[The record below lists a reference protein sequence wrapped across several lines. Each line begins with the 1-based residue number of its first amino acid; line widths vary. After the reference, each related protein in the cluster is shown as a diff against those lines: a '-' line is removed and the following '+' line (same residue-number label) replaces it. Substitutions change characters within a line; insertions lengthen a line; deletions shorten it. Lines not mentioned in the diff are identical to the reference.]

1 MKEGMPI
8 KNHLDKFNKTVM
20 DLRNINVLRID
31 YENQV
36 IILMCSLTNSCEHL
50 VNTMTYDRDVL
61 FIENV
66 KVALNL
72 RELIKRVS
80 KS

>member
-50 VNTMTYDRDVL
+50 MNTMIYDRDVIS
-61 FIENV
+61 IENV
-66 KVALNL
+66 RVALNL

-80 KS
+80 TS

>member
-36 IILMCSLTNSCEHL
+36 IILMCSLKNSCEHL
-50 VNTMTYDRDVL
+50 MNTMIYDRDVL
-61 FIENV
+61 SIENV
-66 KVALNL
+66 RVALNL

>member
-50 VNTMTYDRDVL
+50 MNTMIYDRDVL
-61 FIENV
+61 SIENV
-66 KVALNL
+66 RVALNL